1 MTGPQIIGVI
11 VGVILIFLWLGGFR
25 GSGLTFGSAAKMA
38 LAWVG
43 IFAVLFVGFLH
54 KDDVLNVWD
63 RAKADLTGSAIASSG
78 NAMRLRKEEDGHFWV
93 NASANGQPVRFMI
106 DSGATTTTVSKGT
119 ARRVGIAFP
128 DQAKAEEVDTANGV
142 IKVLPT
148 MVASF
153 RVGEIERDGLGVDI
167 LPADDDV
174 NLLGMNFLSSLSRW
188 RVEGDQMILEP

>member
-1 MTGPQIIGVI
+1 MTGGQIIGVI
-11 VGVILIFLWLGGFR
+11 VGVILILIWLGSLR
-25 GSGLTFGSAAKMA
+25 GSGLTFGSAVKMA

-43 IFAVLFVGFLH
+43 IFAALFVGFLH

-63 RAKADLTGSAIASSG
+63 RARADLTGSAVASSG
-78 NAMRLRKEEDGHFWV
+78 NAMRLRKEADGHFWV
-93 NASANGQPVRFMI
+93 TASANGQPVRFMI
-106 DSGATTTTVSKGT
+106 DSGATTTTVSKET

-128 DQAKAEEVDTANGV
+128 NQSQAVEVDTANGV
-142 IKVLPT
+142 IEVLPSI
-148 MVASF
+148 AARF

-188 RVEGDQMILEP
+188 RVEGDQMILEQ